1 MVALYLERRP
11 ELTLPLL
18 LSSLIFSL
26 HLWGSRLVCTLD
38 YAGQIRKT
46 SFLDVPKTES
56 QTHSLV
62 FALCFI
68 RIQKCSVC
76 MCCDL
81 TSTKGQLISKANC
94 QAANSSKKWT
104 NEFVFTSMR
113 HVFVCFLEELDN
125 TKRYFE
131 IIWPLGDQSYN
142 AFLKLYKCTNNLDI

>member
-18 LSSLIFSL
+18 LSSLILCL

-56 QTHSLV
+56 QKHSLV

-76 MCCDL
+76 MCYDL
-81 TSTKGQLISKANC
+81 TSTKGCLFSENSMELKKYPNHYISY
-94 QAANSSKKWT
+94 SW
-104 NEFVFTSMR
+104 
-113 HVFVCFLEELDN
+113 L
-125 TKRYFE
+125 FE
-131 IIWPLGDQSYN
+131 IFSSWERKNCWKAVAKN
-142 AFLKLYKCTNNLDI
+142 ARKFKRWI